1 MIHAMRSAYERLPTP
16 VRIAIGTAV
25 RSLPATV
32 RYGRA
37 FVDEWRL
44 IDAVERDEKAAVRVV
59 EARLSSIFEACR
71 TSPFWR
77 QHLGKVLD
85 VRPESL
91 RETLEHIEPIDKEVL
106 RAQLDDM
113 RSAKWTRRN
122 SKLVSTGGT
131 TGAQVGIW
139 LERDA
144 SLRDWAHVVRSWG
157 RVGFRLDEPR
167 VVLRGVRFGGEN
179 REVVHY
185 EPVRRE
191 LYISPFDLD
200 EEHLPEIMDAID
212 GFGARFIHGYPSA
225 IETLGR
231 AYVSLGRPIPMLQAL
246 LVVSENVLPDQRRR
260 LEELFGT
267 RVFSIYGLS
276 ERCCFAAECERS
288 SELHVHETYGI
299 VELLDEEGNVI
310 REPGVRGEIVAT
322 GLISTT
328 MPLVRYRTGD
338 FAAWADGECVC
349 GMPGRRLVSI
359 EGRRKREY
367 LVSSAG
373 VPIYMTAINVHS
385 PALLKVARYRFVQER
400 PGEATLLVQPGP
412 GFQDEDG
419 RSVLAEMGA
428 KLEGQVRLRLEVVSE
443 IPLSPRGKHVFI
455 DQRIVQDDLGPGS

>member
-1 MIHAMRSAYERLPTP
+1 MRIAMGTTVRRLP
-16 VRIAIGTAV
+16 VA
-25 RSLPATV
+25 V

-44 IDAVERDEKAAVRVV
+44 IDAVEHDEKAAVRVV
-59 EARLSSIFEACR
+59 EARLSSVFEACR

-85 VRPESL
+85 ATPESL
-91 RETLEHIEPIDKEVL
+91 REALEHIEPIDKEVL

-113 RSAKWTRRN
+113 RSAQWTKRN

-167 VVLRGVRFGGEN
+167 VVLRGVRFGGEH

-191 LYISPFDLD
+191 LYVSPFDLD
-200 EEHLPEIMDAID
+200 AEHLPEIMDAID
-212 GFGARFIHGYPSA
+212 GFGARFMHGYPSA
-225 IETLGR
+225 LETLGR
-231 AYVSLGRPIPMLQAL
+231 AYVSLGRCVPKLQAL
-246 LVVSENVLPDQRRR
+246 LVVSENVFPDQRRR

-276 ERCCFAAECERS
+276 ERCCFASECEQS
-288 SELHVHETYGI
+288 SEMHVHETYGI

-310 REPGVRGEIVAT
+310 TEPGVRGEIVAT

-338 FAAWADGECVC
+338 YAAWAAGECPC
-349 GMPGRRLVSI
+349 GRPGPRLTSI
-359 EGRRKREY
+359 EGRWKREY
-367 LVSSAG
+367 LLSSAG
-373 VPIYMTAINVHS
+373 VPIYITAINVHS
-385 PALLKVARYRFVQER
+385 PALLRVARYRFVQER
-400 PGEATLLVQPGP
+400 AGEATLLIQPGP
-412 GFQDEDG
+412 GFHAEDAHTI
-419 RSVLAEMGA
+419 LNEMAG
-428 KLEGQVRLRLEVVSE
+428 KLTGQVRLELEVVDE
-443 IPLSPRGKHVFI
+443 IPLSPRGKHLFI
-455 DQRIVQDDLGPGS
+455 DQRIKGVHDG